1 MFLNVHSNCLWN
13 RVNLSKLKVFEQLQ
27 SLAQMRNAEFDR
39 EYVLSSAMNEF
50 IAKGYNKTSMQDL
63 KRVTGLHPGSIYC
76 AFENKRGLLLAALD
90 HYATT
95 KSQSFEQF
103 FDDPKQILS
112 GFERYLLE
120 IIDSRE
126 CDNGKGCL
134 LQKSLSELDQQDEEV
149 EQIICN
155 MLDQWKRNI
164 QSKLELAKANNEIDS
179 GTDCELLSDFLV
191 MNIYGLRSIASTK
204 PSEARLIELVNQ
216 IMLSL
221 KSSCVDTKV
230 IG

>member
-1 MFLNVHSNCLWN
+1 
-13 RVNLSKLKVFEQLQ
+13 
-27 SLAQMRNAEFDR
+27 MRNAEFDR

-76 AFENKRGLLLAALD
+76 AFGNKRGLLLAALD

-95 KSQSFEQF
+95 KSQSFERF

-112 GFERYLLE
+112 GFERYLHD
-120 IIDSRE
+120 IIEYSE

-134 LQKSLSELDQQDEEV
+134 LQKALSELDQQDEEV
-149 EQIICN
+149 EEIICN
-155 MLDQWKRNI
+155 MLEQWKSNI
-164 QSKLELAKANNEIDS
+164 QSKLEMAKANHEVDPR
-179 GTDCELLSDFLV
+179 TDCELLSDYLV
-191 MNIYGLRSIASTK
+191 MNIYGLRSFASTK
-204 PSEARLIELVNQ
+204 PSEVRLAQLVDK
-216 IMLSL
+216 IMQSL
-221 KSSCVDTKV
+221 KNSCVEKGI